1 MVALVWL
8 IAIMVLIFLLYMAK
22 KRFKGSKI
30 QMIASIFAVE
40 AMVFAIAYM
49 TSRESKY
56 NLVCFL
62 CLLIK
67 VILDISERCISKG
80 RKV

>member
-1 MVALVWL
+1 MVWL
-8 IAIMVLIFLLYMAK
+8 IASMILIFLLYIAK
-22 KRFKGSKI
+22 KRFKGNKI

-56 NLVCFL
+56 NLICFI
-62 CLLIK
+62 CLLSK
-67 VILDISERCISKG
+67 VILDISERFISKR

>member
-1 MVALVWL
+1 MVWL
-8 IAIMVLIFLLYMAK
+8 IASIILIFLLYIAK

-30 QMIASIFAVE
+30 QIIASIFAVE

-56 NLVCFL
+56 NLICFI
-62 CLLIK
+62 CLLSK
-67 VILDISERCISKG
+67 VILDISERFISKR

>member
-1 MVALVWL
+1 MVWL
-8 IAIMVLIFLLYMAK
+8 IASMILIFLLYITK

-30 QMIASIFAVE
+30 QIIASIFAVE

-56 NLVCFL
+56 NLICFI
-62 CLLIK
+62 CLLSK
-67 VILDISERCISKG
+67 VILDISERFISKR

>member
-1 MVALVWL
+1 MVWL
-8 IAIMVLIFLLYMAK
+8 IAIMILIFLLYIAK

-56 NLVCFL
+56 NLICFI
-62 CLLIK
+62 CLLSK
-67 VILDISERCISKG
+67 VILDISERFISKR

>member
-1 MVALVWL
+1 MVWL
-8 IAIMVLIFLLYMAK
+8 TASMILIFLLYIAK

-30 QMIASIFAVE
+30 QIIASIFAVE

-56 NLVCFL
+56 NLICFI
-62 CLLIK
+62 CLLSK
-67 VILDISERCISKG
+67 VILDISERFISKR

>member
-1 MVALVWL
+1 LVWL
-8 IAIMVLIFLLYMAK
+8 IAIMILIFLLYIAK
-22 KRFKGSKI
+22 KRIKGSKI

-56 NLVCFL
+56 NLICFI
-62 CLLIK
+62 CLLSK
-67 VILDISERCISKG
+67 VILDISERFISKR